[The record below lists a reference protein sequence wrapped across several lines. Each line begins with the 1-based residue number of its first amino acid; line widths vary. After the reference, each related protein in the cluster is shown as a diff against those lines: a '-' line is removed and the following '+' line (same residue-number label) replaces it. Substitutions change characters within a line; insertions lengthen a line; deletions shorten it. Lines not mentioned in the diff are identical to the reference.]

1 MGFGCETEMKSVIM
15 AKNPFLNFPPEFYK
29 NLFAASA
36 LYTHQQQNS
45 KSTTVATSSAN
56 TSYKAF
62 KAQNF
67 PRNLLYS
74 TSRSNEDEVQHV
86 KHSQISFIIL
96 NFM

>member
-1 MGFGCETEMKSVIM
+1 MGFGGFGCETEMKSVIM

-36 LYTHQQQNS
+36 LYTSQQQQQNS
-45 KSTTVATSSAN
+45 KSTIVTTSDTN
-56 TSYKAF
+56 TSNKAF

-74 TSRSNEDEVQHV
+74 TSRSNEDEVQH
-86 KHSQISFIIL
+86 
-96 NFM
+96 